1 MSGVIKKCAICAVFA
16 SILGLSGC
24 SDSQESKQN
33 EQQEQTMAEQ
43 TTQAMQDTQK
53 PHKNTTKPNIV
64 ILATG
69 GTIAGAVD
77 SSLQTTGYQAGVLS
91 IESLLQS
98 VPELADLANLE
109 SEQIAN
115 IDSADM
121 SDEIWLTL
129 AKRVNALLKSSQVDG
144 VVITHGTDTMEE
156 SAFFLHLV
164 AKSDKPIVFVGAMR
178 PSSALSADGPKN
190 LYNAI
195 SLAANPKSKG
205 KGVMVVMNDRIQSAR
220 YVSKIHTLNVNAFAS
235 AKSDKPIVFVGA
247 MRPSSALSADGPKN
261 LYNAISLAAN
271 PKSKGKGVMV
281 VMNDR
286 IQSARYVSKIHTL
299 NVNAFAS
306 PNTGDMGYIL
316 DGKAFFYTTPS
327 KPHTLQSEFDIDK
340 LDSLPKVDILYSY
353 ANDNSQVAAQAL
365 FNHGTK
371 GLIIAG
377 SGAGSIHKNHKD
389 MLKKSADGPKN
400 LYNAISLAANPKS
413 QGKGVMVVMN
423 DRIQSARYVSK
434 IHTLN
439 VNAFASPNAGD
450 MGYILDGKAF
460 FYTTPSKPHTL
471 QSEFDIDKLD
481 SLPKVDILY
490 SYANDNSQVA
500 AQALFNHG
508 TKGLVIAG
516 SGAGSIHKNH
526 KDMLKKLM
534 QNGLVVV
541 QSSRINNGLVI
552 ANEADSKLG
561 FISGYDLNPQKARVL
576 LMLALSKTDNNERI
590 AKIFETY

>member
-1 MSGVIKKCAICAVFA
+1 MGYVTKTLWKLTICAMLVA
-16 SILGLSGC
+16 TLGC
-24 SDSQESKQN
+24 SDSKEKQQK
-33 EQQEQTMAEQ
+33 EQKEQTL
-43 TTQAMQDTQK
+43 QDS
-53 PHKNTTKPNIV
+53 HNTRHNTAKPNVV

-98 VPELADLANLE
+98 VPELASIANLE

-121 SDEIWLTL
+121 SDEIWLKL

-178 PSSALSADGPKN
+178 PSTALSADGPKN

-195 SLAANPKSKG
+195 SLAASPESKG

-220 YVSKIHTLNVNAFAS
+220 YVSKT
-235 AKSDKPIVFVGA
+235 
-247 MRPSSALSADGPKN
+247 
-261 LYNAISLAAN
+261 
-271 PKSKGKGVMV
+271 
-281 VMNDR
+281 
-286 IQSARYVSKIHTL
+286 
-299 NVNAFAS
+299 
-306 PNTGDMGYIL
+306 
-316 DGKAFFYTTPS
+316 
-327 KPHTLQSEFDIDK
+327 
-340 LDSLPKVDILYSY
+340 
-353 ANDNSQVAAQAL
+353 
-365 FNHGTK
+365 
-371 GLIIAG
+371 
-377 SGAGSIHKNHKD
+377 
-389 MLKKSADGPKN
+389 
-400 LYNAISLAANPKS
+400 
-413 QGKGVMVVMN
+413 
-423 DRIQSARYVSK
+423 
-434 IHTLN
+434 HTLN

-460 FYTTPSKPHTL
+460 FYTIPAKPHTL
-471 QSEFDIDKLD
+471 QSEFDVDKLD

-526 KDMLKKLM
+526 KDMLKKLI

-541 QSSRINNGLVI
+541 QSSRVNSGLVI

-561 FISGYDLNPQKARVL
+561 FISSYDLNPQKARVL

-590 AKIFETY
+590 AKIFESY